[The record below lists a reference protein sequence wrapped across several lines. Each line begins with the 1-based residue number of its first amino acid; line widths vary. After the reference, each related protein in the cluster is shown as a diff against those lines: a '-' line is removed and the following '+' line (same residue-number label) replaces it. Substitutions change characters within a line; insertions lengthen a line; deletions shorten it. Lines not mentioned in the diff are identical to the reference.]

1 MLQEKV
7 MTTALEIMNPDAP
20 YCEIDTPIQEIIK
33 RFAAGDVSGMLV
45 VDSEKRLYGI
55 ITESDL
61 VDQQASLHLPT
72 AMAIFDMVIPIGE
85 GRFEEELERMQAL
98 TAEDL
103 MARDVRTITPE
114 TKLDEIAALMS
125 EANIHHLPVIK
136 DDLVEG
142 LISKHDVIKALA
154 AKLP

>member
-1 MLQEKV
+1 
-7 MTTALEIMNPDAP
+7 MTIASEIMNPDAP
-20 YCEIDTPIQEIIK
+20 YCDIDTPIQEIIK
-33 RFAAGDVSGMLV
+33 RFAGGDVSGMLV

-85 GRFEEELERMQAL
+85 DRFEQELERMQAM

-103 MARDVRTITPE
+103 MARDVRTVSPDTR
-114 TKLDEIAALMS
+114 LDEIAAIMS
-125 EANIHHLPVIK
+125 EANIHHLPVVSN
-136 DDLVEG
+136 DLVEG

-154 AKLP
+154 AKLK

>member
-1 MLQEKV
+1 
-7 MTTALEIMNPDAP
+7 MTTARDIMNSDAP

-33 RFAAGDVSGMLV
+33 RFAAEDITGMLV
-45 VDSEKRLYGI
+45 VDADKRLYGI

-103 MARDVRTITPE
+103 MAREVKSIAPT

-125 EANIHHLPVIK
+125 EANIHHLPVVNEDI
-136 DDLVEG
+136 VEG
-142 LISKHDVIKALA
+142 LISKHDLIKALA
-154 AKLP
+154 KKLN

>member
-1 MLQEKV
+1 MAI
-7 MTTALEIMNPDAP
+7 ALDIMNPDAP
-20 YCEIDTPIQEIIK
+20 YCEIDTPIQDIIK
-33 RFAAGDVSGMLV
+33 RFAEGDVSGMLV

-85 GRFEEELERMQAL
+85 DRFEEELERMQAL

-103 MARDVRTITPE
+103 MARNVKTVGPSSR
-114 TKLDEIAALMS
+114 LDEIAAIMS
-125 EANIHHLPVIK
+125 EANIHHLPVISG
-136 DDLVEG
+136 DVVEG

-154 AKLP
+154 KKLQ